1 MQGFSE
7 KYYLRETKMEIFAKT
22 RSAWP

>member
-22 RSAWP
+22 RSA